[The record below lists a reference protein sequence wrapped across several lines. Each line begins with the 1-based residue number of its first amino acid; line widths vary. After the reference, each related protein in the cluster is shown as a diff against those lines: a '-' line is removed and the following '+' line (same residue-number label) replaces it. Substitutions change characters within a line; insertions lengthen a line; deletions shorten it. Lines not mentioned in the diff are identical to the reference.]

1 MKVVILSG
9 GKGTRLAPY
18 TTSFPKSLV
27 PVGDKPILEL
37 VIRQLVSHGF
47 KEIIL
52 AVGHLSELMRAYFNK
67 KNKFGAKIK
76 FSYEKKPLG
85 TVGPLYLIRNE
96 LKDTFILMNCD
107 DLTDINHKKLVEFH
121 KENKSVATIA
131 LTRKVVD
138 VNLGVVELDK
148 EGFISGWQEK
158 PKINYL
164 VSMGIYVFEPEVL
177 NYIKPNKKL
186 DLPDLIK
193 KLMKMGKKVKGYIHD
208 GYWLDIGRPEDY
220 VKACEDIKN
229 LKKAKNGFLL

>member
-27 PVGDKPILEL
+27 PVGDKPILEI

-52 AVGHLSELMRAYFNK
+52 AVGHLSELMRAYFNE

-76 FSYEKKPLG
+76 FSYEKRPLG
-85 TVGPLYLIRNE
+85 TVGPLHLIRNE
-96 LKDTFILMNCD
+96 LKDTFILMNSD
-107 DLTDINHKKLVEFH
+107 DLTDINYKELVKFH
-121 KENKSVATIA
+121 KENNSIATIA

-138 VNLGVVELDK
+138 IGLGIVKLDK

-158 PKINYL
+158 PKIDYL

-177 NYIKPNKKL
+177 SYIRPNKKF

-193 KLMKMGKKVKGYIHD
+193 KLIKTGKKVKGYIHD

-220 VKACEDIKN
+220 AKACEEIKD
-229 LKKAKNGFLL
+229 LKKMKKGFLP

>member
-47 KEIIL
+47 KDVIL

-67 KNKFGAKIK
+67 EDKFGAKIS
-76 FSYEKKPLG
+76 FSQEKKPLG
-85 TVGPLYLIRNE
+85 TVGPLHLIRNK
-96 LKDTFILMNCD
+96 LKDTFILMNSD
-107 DLTDINHKKLVEFH
+107 DFTDINYKKLVEFH
-121 KENKSVATIA
+121 KENKGIATIA
-131 LTRKVVD
+131 IARRLVNVD
-138 VNLGVVELDK
+138 LGVVKLDK
-148 EGFISGWQEK
+148 EDYISDWQEK
-158 PKINYL
+158 PKIDYL

-177 NYIKPNKKL
+177 KYIKPNKKF

-193 KLMKMGKKVKGYIHD
+193 QLIKTGKKVKGYIHD

-220 VKACEDIKN
+220 ANACKKIKD
-229 LKKAKNGFLL
+229 LKKTKNEF